1 MGVPS
6 FYRWLVNR
14 YPNVI
19 VNAKEARAAG
29 GEAINSSDPNPNG
42 IEFDNLYLDMNG
54 IIHPCFHPE
63 DDQVTPPITFDE
75 VFQSIFDYIDR
86 LFQIVR
92 PRKLLYLAID
102 GVAPR
107 AKMNQQRSRRFRTAK
122 DAGMAEAHEEMIR
135 KEFEEEG
142 RSVLP
147 KLQSEVTDSNIITPG
162 TEFMERLSKA
172 LHSYVRSRLNN
183 DPGWKH
189 IKVILSDANVPGEG
203 EHKVMNF
210 IRLQRNLPGYQ
221 PNTRHCLYGLDADLI
236 MLALASHEPHFAILR
251 EEVTQVQRPSP
262 SMQSLVKKPYQFLQ
276 IWTLREYLELD
287 LRISDPPF
295 AIDIEKI
302 IDDFVLMCF
311 FAGNDFLP
319 HIPSLN
325 INEGAI
331 DLLISVYKEK
341 FKSLGGYLVDMQ
353 KVKEKKASYM
363 KLKRVEKFILE
374 VGTYEVRIFKK
385 RADLKERTI
394 RSFMRKMANEQAAED
409 SSSLIRPLRD
419 WHLEN
424 DPEGHASMP
433 CEDRDVLENTK
444 ELQKKVKDYM
454 QKQNDLYK
462 QGLVS
467 NDKVKLG
474 LPGWKQCYYKEK
486 FLVDDSE
493 SIRQELVKKYTEGL
507 CWVLEYYFSGVP
519 SWTWY
524 YPYHYGPFA
533 SDFKGLGSTYMK
545 FQMGAPFKP
554 FDQLMA
560 VLPPR
565 SVSALPAPYWSLMT
579 SEESNILDF
588 YPADFEVDADGRRY
602 LWQGTVKLPFINE
615 ERLLLETR
623 KVEKELKVEDAKRN
637 SERADL
643 MFISQSLNLVPNLLL
658 CNSMSARVPIDV
670 VSAGLNGYVPWRSEE
685 WENFSNE
692 EDGILCVHYEL
703 PDTHP
708 HIPLLLE
715 EVELPEKSITED
727 DIVKT
732 PLWHE
737 YEGWEPPRDRLQIIQ
752 SKSVPELSNEET
764 WRGVGS
770 GPGFS
775 AGRGRTN
782 LRTAVPDTYSQPT
795 FGPSNPNGGQAIK
808 RQMSSYNSCIPRTRI
823 PAEKD
828 SSSGP
833 SYGTRGPSYVAQRW
847 EPSKS
852 NQASWRRNEQVR
864 ESYVAQRPDGEP
876 SKSNQAVWKSSQQ
889 ERVLNTEHSGSSS
902 TGSQMG
908 RHGWWPPRRNAP
920 STNQECNPVSVGR
933 GRGRGSPET
942 PSVVGRGWGRGF
954 PETPGVVGRGW
965 GRGRG
970 SPETAPSRGW
980 GRGSAETQSIA
991 EQGNSSQKRSGW

>member
-19 VNAKEARAAG
+19 VNAEEAKAAG
-29 GEAINSSDPNPNG
+29 DGVINTSDPNPNG

-63 DDQVTPPITFDE
+63 D
-75 VFQSIFDYIDR
+75 
-86 LFQIVR
+86 
-92 PRKLLYLAID
+92 
-102 GVAPR
+102 
-107 AKMNQQRSRRFRTAK
+107 NQ
-122 DAGMAEAHEEMIR
+122 EAHEEMIR

-147 KLQSEVTDSNIITPG
+147 KLQSEVSDSNIITPG

-172 LHSYVRSRLNN
+172 LQFYVRSRLNN
-183 DPGWKH
+183 NPGWKH
-189 IKVILSDANVPGEG
+189 VKVILSDANVPGEG

-210 IRLQRNLPGYQ
+210 IRLQRNLPGYD

-262 SMQSLVKKPYQFLQ
+262 SMSLVKKPYQFLQ
-276 IWTLREYLELD
+276 IWTLRDYLELD
-287 LRISDPPF
+287 LRISDSPF

-302 IDDFVLMCF
+302 IDDFILMCF

-331 DLLISVYKEK
+331 DLLMAVYKDK
-341 FKSLGGYLVDMQ
+341 FRSLGGYLVDME
-353 KVKEKKASYM
+353 KVKEKKASNM
-363 KLKRVEKFILE
+363 KLKRVEKFILA
-374 VGTYEVRIFKK
+374 VGTYEDRIFKK
-385 RADLKERTI
+385 RADLKERTV

-409 SSSLIRPLRD
+409 SSSLSRPLRD
-419 WHLEN
+419 LHLGKE
-424 DPEGHASMP
+424 PEGHASMP
-433 CEDRDVLENTK
+433 CEDSDVLVNTK
-444 ELQKKVKDYM
+444 ELQKKVRDYM
-454 QKQNDLYK
+454 QNLNDLYK

-474 LPGWKQCYYKEK
+474 LPGWKGRYYKEN
-486 FLVDDSE
+486 FLVDDIE
-493 SIRQELVKKYTEGL
+493 RIRQELVKKYTEGL

-533 SDFKGLGSTYMK
+533 SDFKNLGSTYIK
-545 FQMGAPFKP
+545 FQMGVPFKP

-565 SVSALPAPYWSLMT
+565 SVSALPEPYWSLMT
-579 SEESNILDF
+579 SQESNLVDF
-588 YPADFEVDADGRRY
+588 YPEDFEVDTNGKRY
-602 LWQGTVKLPFINE
+602 LWQGTAKLPFINE
-615 ERLLLETR
+615 GRLLLETK
-623 KVEKELKVEDAKRN
+623 KVEEELKDVESKRN
-637 SERADL
+637 SESADL
-643 MFISQSLNLVPNLLL
+643 MFISEFHDLALNILL
-658 CNSMSARVPIDV
+658 CNSVSTSIPIDV
-670 VSAGLNGYVPWRSEE
+670 QVSAGLNGYVLRCSEE

-692 EDGILCVHYEL
+692 DGVMCVHYEL

-708 HIPLLLE
+708 HIPRLLE

-737 YEGWEPPRDRLQIIQ
+737 YEGWEPPRDRSQIIQ
-752 SKSVPELSNEET
+752 SRCQQVANLQKSGPEPSNEEN
-764 WRGVGS
+764 WRGAGS
-770 GPGFS
+770 GFS

-782 LRTAVPDTYSQPT
+782 QRTAFPYTNSQPT
-795 FGPSNPNGGQAIK
+795 AGPSNPNGGQATK
-808 RQMSSYNSCIPRTRI
+808 QQMSSYSSYNPRNRI
-823 PAEKD
+823 HFSPAEND

-833 SYGTRGPSYVAQRW
+833 SYGTRGPTYVAQRW
-847 EPSKS
+847 DGKPSKS
-852 NQASWRRNEQVR
+852 NQAGWRRNEQVR
-864 ESYVAQRPDGEP
+864 VSYVAQSWDGEP
-876 SKSNQAVWKSSQQ
+876 SKSDQVGWKSNQQ
-889 ERVLNTEHSGSSS
+889 ESVSNTEQPGSSS
-902 TGSQMG
+902 NPGSKMG
-908 RHGWWPPRRNAP
+908 SGGWWPPRNAP
-920 STNQECNPVSVGR
+920 STNQGYNPVSIGR

-942 PSVVGRGWGRGF
+942 PSVVGRGWGRGTGSPETAPNRGWERGF

-970 SPETAPSRGW
+970 SPETNPSRGW
-980 GRGSAETQSIA
+980 RKVSSETESIA
-991 EQGNSSQKRSGW
+991 KQGNPSQKRSGW